1 MFLLSRTGNKSEVVN
16 LDDDDDVQVIE
27 VLRSG
32 VARLRLRSS
41 VSSASKEAKG
51 VEPMEVVQISDD
63 DDEGPE
69 IIEIDDDDDDIA
81 EVDRRA
87 TINELEPV
95 AISVTSES
103 PPSSTAEKKPVDED
117 VFTDLPTAEVVRSPP
132 PPGDNWVSN
141 FSPFFVRCL
150 VYELAATESLSGF
163 DQQTI
168 RSEQDPLRKGR
179 R

>member
-69 IIEIDDDDDDIA
+69 IIEIDDDDDIA

>member
-69 IIEIDDDDDDIA
+69 IIEIDDDDDIA

-117 VFTDLPTAEVVRSPP
+117 VFIDLPTAEVVRSPP

>member
-69 IIEIDDDDDDIA
+69 IIEIDDDDDIA

-95 AISVTSES
+95 AISV
-103 PPSSTAEKKPVDED
+103 
-117 VFTDLPTAEVVRSPP
+117 RS
-132 PPGDNWVSN
+132 
-141 FSPFFVRCL
+141 
-150 VYELAATESLSGF
+150 
-163 DQQTI
+163 
-168 RSEQDPLRKGR
+168 
-179 R
+179 

>member
-69 IIEIDDDDDDIA
+69 IIEIDDDDDIA

-103 PPSSTAEKKPVDED
+103 PPSSTAEKKTVDED